1 MTPVTE
7 GWDLGSETENESRR
21 VSPWLTEE
29 NKTHWVTDNTES
41 CKVNVVSE

>member
-21 VSPWLTEE
+21 VSPWWTEE
-29 NKTHWVTDNTES
+29 NKTHRVTVSTES
-41 CKVNVVSE
+41 SKGNVVSE